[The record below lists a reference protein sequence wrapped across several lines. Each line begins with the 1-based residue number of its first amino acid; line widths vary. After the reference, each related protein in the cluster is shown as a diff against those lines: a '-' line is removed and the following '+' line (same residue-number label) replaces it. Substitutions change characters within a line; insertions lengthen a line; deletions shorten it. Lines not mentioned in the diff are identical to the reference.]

1 MSGSGDH
8 GGDQGVG
15 RAAAKAVYVI
25 DPEVMRLL
33 GRSSTDDARMIIKI
47 AREGRGVRI
56 VPGSDRNG
64 PAELSVE
71 VDPVRR
77 GAGRIRIKRKHLRPW
92 SERNKLLAQLAKHE
106 LGQRDRSAAM
116 AVSSQSLPS

>member
-1 MSGSGDH
+1 MRGDH

-15 RAAAKAVYVI
+15 RAAAYVI
-25 DPEVMRLL
+25 NPEVMRLL
-33 GRSSTDDARMIIKI
+33 GRSNTPDAQMIIKL

-56 VPGSDRNG
+56 VPGSEQNG
-64 PAELSVE
+64 DAELSVE

-92 SERNKLLAQLAKHE
+92 SERRRLLAQLREFE
-106 LGQRDRSAAM
+106 LGQQDRSAVM
-116 AVSSQSLPS
+116 AVSSKSLPS